1 MRTLRWT
8 FIVFAC
14 LVGIWLSVLLWMT
27 REAVIPGSYSAQG
40 SWGSSTLVLRPDH
53 TFVQET
59 KFLGASAPMK
69 INGIWTTDGR
79 SLLNQ
84 NLTLKPFVLLGP
96 YHRGRIVEVMGT
108 SFGPVLLTGLGIEVD
123 TGANIVYRK

>member
-1 MRTLRWT
+1 
-8 FIVFAC
+8 
-14 LVGIWLSVLLWMT
+14 MT